1 MDRVVVITGTSSG
14 IGLATAVAFG
24 RAGDT
29 VVATMRDPSRATALE
44 AAAAAADVG
53 LEVLPLDV
61 TSDAS
66 VDQAFERVMHDHG
79 RIDVLV
85 NNAGLGVVATLEELT
100 IGDLQRSLDVNF
112 LGTARTTKAAL
123 PLMRQAGRGHLIA
136 VSSVAGA
143 VGQPFNDAYCAAKQA
158 MEGLYESLCPVA
170 ATFGVRVCIVEPGPV
185 ATPFSQRAD
194 RFNAPDEAIARLK
207 ARYVEVTG
215 VGTDRA
221 RAQPPEEVADV
232 IVGVADQPD
241 PPLRCQT
248 SRFTT
253 RLIERKLADITGEQ
267 VIAMTSAWIA
277 PEPHPDSGATT

>member
-14 IGLATAVAFG
+14 IGLATTVAFG

-29 VVATMRDPSRATALE
+29 VVATMRDPSRASALE
-44 AAAAAADVG
+44 AAASTAGVG
-53 LEVLPLDV
+53 VEVLPLDV
-61 TSDAS
+61 ASDAS
-66 VDQAFERVMHDHG
+66 VADALARVMDVHG

-100 IGDLQRSLDVNF
+100 MDDLQRSFDVNF
-112 LGTARTTKAAL
+112 MGVARTTKAAL

-136 VSSVAGA
+136 VTSIAGA

-158 MEGLYESLCPVA
+158 VEGLYESLCPVA

-185 ATPFSQRAD
+185 ATSFSESAA
-194 RFNAPDEAIARLK
+194 RFDSPDEDIARLK
-207 ARYVEVTG
+207 ARYLAVMGAGG
-215 VGTDRA
+215 V
-221 RAQPPEEVADV
+221 RAQPAEEAADV
-232 IVGVADQPD
+232 IVAVADQTD

-253 RLIERKLADITGEQ
+253 RLIERKLADITGEN
-267 VIAMTSAWIA
+267 VIAMTSPWIA
-277 PEPHPDSGATT
+277 PE